1 MRHCLRQKFH
11 GYFKVRKCIRSNVMG
26 PCVIKVLL
34 VEDDEEDYFITRS
47 LLSQI
52 KQVKFNLDWVA
63 TYEAALAVI
72 ESHQHDIYLV
82 DYRLG
87 RHDGLELLQAAVLRG
102 CRSPIILLT
111 GYVDEAVDLAAMKAG
126 VSDYLVKGQID
137 APLLERSIRYAIE
150 RNRTLAALHE
160 SESRLEGILGSL
172 KDVVWS
178 ASATTFEMLYMSPAV
193 YPVYGRPAN
202 EFFDNSTLWLEIV
215 HAEDRAWV
223 EQAFQILLETGSQD
237 LEYRILHPDGAICWV
252 RNRAY
257 LVCDTERKTIR
268 MDGITTDITER
279 KQAEEALNRAVR
291 ENGQLAAAIS
301 HLSTGV
307 VISDPTLPNNPII
320 FANPGFT
327 ATTGYLTT
335 EVLGRNC
342 RFLQGPETD
351 METVD
356 RLRQA
361 IAQHQP
367 FKGVVL
373 NYRKDSTPF
382 WNELTINPVFD
393 SEGRLINFVGLQT
406 DVTAR
411 KQAEEALDRLRHQN
425 ELILNSAGEGIYG
438 LDQFG
443 KLTFINSVASQMLGW
458 EASELIGKQM
468 SGFIHSSQP
477 DGKLDWKSY
486 PEALAVEAGC
496 IQHAGEE
503 VFWRKDG
510 TSFLVEYISTPILE
524 NGELIGTVVTFQD
537 ITRRRQ
543 AEAALRESEERY
555 AIAVQGAKDGLWDWN
570 LRTNQ
575 VYFSPRWKSMLGW
588 EEDEIGNS
596 LDEWFNRIH
605 LEDFEGVKEQL
616 VAHLEGLTPDFESE
630 YRMLHQD
637 GSYRWMLCRG
647 LAVRDYTGKASRIA
661 GSLTDITSRKR
672 TEKQL
677 LHDALHDTLTDL
689 PNRALFMDRLGRAI
703 ERSKRN
709 EHYLF
714 AVLFL
719 DLDRFKI
726 VNDSLGHVIGNQLL
740 IAIARRLQTCIRAED
755 TVARLGG
762 DEFVILLEEIEA
774 TSDATRV
781 AERIQKELTQPL
793 DLSGYEMFVTTSIGI
808 ALSSTGYEQPEDI
821 LRDADAAMYRAKAL
835 GKSRY
840 EMFDIS
846 MHAHAVALLQLE
858 TDLRHAIE
866 RQEFELHYQPIVSLK
881 TNRLSGFEALVRWR
895 HPQRGI
901 VSPAEFIPVA
911 EETGLV
917 SPIGWWVL
925 QEACR
930 QMHCWQQRFSLN
942 PPLTISVNLSG
953 KQLTQP
959 DVVERVEQILQ
970 ATGLNPTTL
979 KLEITESSIMENAES
994 TIAMLQQFK
1003 ALGIQ
1008 FSIDDFGTG
1017 YSSLSYL
1024 YRFPVDTLKIDRSFV
1039 NKMDVEL
1046 EKLELVRTIAT
1057 LAWNLGMDVVAEGVE
1072 NQNQLSHLKA
1082 LGCEYAQGYFFSKP
1096 VDQAKTEQ
1104 LIAARSCLD

>member
-1 MRHCLRQKFH
+1 
-11 GYFKVRKCIRSNVMG
+11 
-26 PCVIKVLL
+26 
-34 VEDDEEDYFITRS
+34 
-47 LLSQI
+47 
-52 KQVKFNLDWVA
+52 
-63 TYEAALAVI
+63 
-72 ESHQHDIYLV
+72 
-82 DYRLG
+82 
-87 RHDGLELLQAAVLRG
+87 
-102 CRSPIILLT
+102 
-111 GYVDEAVDLAAMKAG
+111 
-126 VSDYLVKGQID
+126 
-137 APLLERSIRYAIE
+137 
-150 RNRTLAALHE
+150 
-160 SESRLEGILGSL
+160 
-172 KDVVWS
+172 
-178 ASATTFEMLYMSPAV
+178 
-193 YPVYGRPAN
+193 
-202 EFFDNSTLWLEIV
+202 
-215 HAEDRAWV
+215 
-223 EQAFQILLETGSQD
+223 
-237 LEYRILHPDGAICWV
+237 
-252 RNRAY
+252 
-257 LVCDTERKTIR
+257 
-268 MDGITTDITER
+268 
-279 KQAEEALNRAVR
+279 
-291 ENGQLAAAIS
+291 
-301 HLSTGV
+301 
-307 VISDPTLPNNPII
+307 
-320 FANPGFT
+320 
-327 ATTGYLTT
+327 
-335 EVLGRNC
+335 
-342 RFLQGPETD
+342 
-351 METVD
+351 
-356 RLRQA
+356 
-361 IAQHQP
+361 
-367 FKGVVL
+367 
-373 NYRKDSTPF
+373 
-382 WNELTINPVFD
+382 
-393 SEGRLINFVGLQT
+393 
-406 DVTAR
+406 
-411 KQAEEALDRLRHQN
+411 
-425 ELILNSAGEGIYG
+425 
-438 LDQFG
+438 
-443 KLTFINSVASQMLGW
+443 
-458 EASELIGKQM
+458 
-468 SGFIHSSQP
+468 
-477 DGKLDWKSY
+477 
-486 PEALAVEAGC
+486 
-496 IQHAGEE
+496 
-503 VFWRKDG
+503 
-510 TSFLVEYISTPILE
+510 
-524 NGELIGTVVTFQD
+524 
-537 ITRRRQ
+537 
-543 AEAALRESEERY
+543 
-555 AIAVQGAKDGLWDWN
+555 
-570 LRTNQ
+570 
-575 VYFSPRWKSMLGW
+575 MLGW